1 METLIG
7 QLRDTLKAILEY
19 EDRTNEIESN
29 GKPPNEGIET
39 KLKEVLDKLVDPK
52 LVKYNYKIGKREVDV
67 VIPSRRLAIQ
77 LDSKKWHFD
86 YDKFVDDMAR
96 DRDIAQEGYI
106 VIRFAGTE
114 VHNNPEGVAREILEI
129 AGLRE
134 KEVEEKTEDDYSRII
149 TSSTLREWG
158 EDKHR
163 QPVTVHGEIVDVRQR
178 PKVWFFDVKDGES
191 DDDIVPCKIF
201 TTGSV
206 EGMDKIKRGNSVTIV
221 GITDWYEGRME
232 VKARKV
238 E

>member
-1 METLIG
+1 MEKLIE
-7 QLRDTLKAILEY
+7 QLRDVLKAIIEYDELEQ
-19 EDRTNEIESN
+19 ED

-39 KLKEVLDKLVDPK
+39 KLKETLDKLVDPK
-52 LVKYNYKIGKREVDV
+52 LIRYNYKVGSREVDV
-67 VIPSRRLAIQ
+67 VIPSRRLAVQ
-77 LDSKKWHFD
+77 LDSRQFHFRD
-86 YDKFVDDMAR
+86 YEKFVDDMAR

-106 VIRFAGTE
+106 VVRFAGTE
-114 VHNNPEGVAREILEI
+114 VFGNPERVAREILEI

-134 KEVEEKTEDDYSRII
+134 KEIEEKTEDDYSRIV
-149 TSSTLREWG
+149 TSGALREWG

-178 PKVWFFDVKDGES
+178 PKVWFFDVKDGEA

-206 EGMDKIKRGNSVTIV
+206 EGMDKIKRGNRVTIV